1 MTTTATPSLRVNSA
15 QSDYISESGARI
27 STPIYYDA
35 NPTQL
40 KDLYNKVRTVAATP
54 ITSSVKSV
62 SGITVD
68 SYGSAQQAVEQ
79 HLGCSLDILRTVL
92 FSRGGVNIDLIL
104 KIQQVIGEEIVSVK
118 ELEAAFKTKLNV
130 VKGILKTNPFNH
142 GLPQSD

>member
-1 MTTTATPSLRVNSA
+1 VNS
-15 QSDYISESGARI
+15 SFTDYISDSGARI

-35 NPTQL
+35 SPTEL
-40 KDLYNKVRTVAATP
+40 KTLYNKVRQVASTP

-68 SYGSAQQAVEQ
+68 SFGSAQQAVER
-79 HLGCSLDILRTVL
+79 HLGCSLEVLRTLL

-104 KIQQVIGEEIVSVK
+104 KIQQVIGEEVVSVK

-130 VKGILKTNPFNH
+130 VKEILKNYPYTSNE
-142 GLPQSD
+142 LPE

>member
-1 MTTTATPSLRVNSA
+1 MTTATPSLRVNSA
-15 QSDYISESGARI
+15 QTDYLSDSGARI
-27 STPIYYDA
+27 STPIYFDA

-54 ITSSVKSV
+54 ISNTVKSV
-62 SGITVD
+62 SGISVD

-79 HLGCSLDILRTVL
+79 HLGCNLEILRSVL

-104 KIQQVIGEEIVSVK
+104 KIQQVIGEEVVSVK

-130 VKGILKTNPFNH
+130 VKEILKNNTFTN
-142 GLPQSD
+142 GLPQ